1 MTTEQIIEE
10 QTAAAINTLRQ
21 DLASLVTTSEQAD
34 ERMETL
40 EATLEGLTP
49 GLERLVR
56 QHFTLN
62 RIVESLLADG
72 DDEAAEAI
80 IDLQSE
86 VNRLAKTA
94 MTQFVEITELE
105 AELKALEE
113 ANDALFG
120 FIDGGEDEVDGDMSP
135 PTGPETGLLQNLLSR
150 FRGQR

>member
-1 MTTEQIIEE
+1 MTSEQLIEE
-10 QTAAAINTLRQ
+10 QTATAINTLRQ
-21 DLASLVTTSEQAD
+21 DLIDSLAGSEQAD
-34 ERMETL
+34 ELMETL
-40 EATLEGLTP
+40 DATLEGLTP
-49 GLERLVR
+49 GFEHLVR

-80 IDLQSE
+80 IDLQLD
-86 VNRLAKTA
+86 VDRLANTT

-120 FIDGGEDEVDGDMSP
+120 FIDGGEDEVDGDMSL
-135 PTGPETGLLQNLLSR
+135 PTVPETGLLQNLLSK